1 MLLLLLHCFLVLPYH
16 DRGMVVSLCEGIC
29 GHTNGSILDGGPL
42 TTTGVLACL
51 FGGIRRTGLGLR
63 WIFLDQFTT
72 TTGTGRRILRNGG
85 IDDRS
90 SDREEEQR
98 NKNRR
103 GEFHDEIECC
113 VRVCWSI
120 IRFLCVL
127 LNLCYQKRLIYTTA
141 CSIVAK

>member
-51 FGGIRRTGLGLR
+51 FDGIRRTGLGLR
-63 WIFLDQFTT
+63 WGLRWIFLGGQFTT

-113 VRVCWSI
+113 VRVY
-120 IRFLCVL
+120 VG
-127 LNLCYQKRLIYTTA
+127 RLFVFFVFY
-141 CSIVAK
+141 